1 MKYRIWSNEH
11 NAWWRDEFC
20 GYTKNIENAGIY
32 DGLGQ
37 IKQRYPYLIG
47 ATPKDD
53 DFLVPIIDE
62 IENYK
67 EK

>member
-11 NAWWRDEFC
+11 NAWWGDEFC

-32 DGLGQ
+32 DGLDQ
-37 IKQRYPYLIG
+37 IKKRHPYLIG

>member
-20 GYTKNIENAGIY
+20 GYTKNIEDAGVY
-32 DGLGQ
+32 ELDQ
-37 IKQRYPYLIG
+37 IKKNYSYLIK

-53 DFLVPIIDE
+53 DFLVPVIDE
-62 IENYK
+62 IENK
-67 EK
+67 EE